1 MYVLKVKPKEN
12 MANLSLADGSM
23 TVSDK
28 AKSEGVVF
36 PFKSFVRPILECGTR
51 PTVMWA
57 QSLRKNI
64 TRGEMCKDAL
74 PNVLLA

>member
-1 MYVLKVKPKEN
+1 
-12 MANLSLADGSM
+12 MANLPLADGSM
-23 TVSDK
+23 TINDK
-28 AKSEGVVF
+28 DKSEVVVL
-36 PFKSFVRPILECGTR
+36 PFKSFVRPVLEYGTR

-64 TRGEMCKDAL
+64 TRTEICKDAL

>member
-1 MYVLKVKPKEN
+1 M
-12 MANLSLADGSM
+12 SLANGSM

-28 AKSEGVVF
+28 DKSVVVIF
-36 PFKSFVRPILECGTR
+36 PFKSFVRPILEYGT

-64 TRGEMCKDAL
+64 TRIEMCKDAL